1 MKELSHLL
9 RSTLGMILATGCL
22 LCAPAQAQ
30 MQLFLAS
37 CVAEAGDLDR
47 LPLSFEKAGLVE
59 IDPAA
64 GPFGPAIASLA
75 PGRRLWSAPGKSGGG
90 ETFAG
95 YAPIGTVPFAVC
107 WAVSRPGLSAADAL
121 VELKRRF
128 PPGRGATYRGTESF
142 YGGSETWAA
151 EAGGTQVIVG
161 VSWPARL
168 FPEQGTGFIYLV
180 KLRQ

>member
-1 MKELSHLL
+1 MKALLHLL
-9 RSTLGMILATGCL
+9 RPALGMVLATGCL

-64 GPFGPAIASLA
+64 GPSGPTIASLA
-75 PGRRLWSAPGKSGGG
+75 PGRRLWSAPGRSGGR
-90 ETFAG
+90 ESFAG
-95 YAPIGTVPFAVC
+95 YVPIGATPFAVC
-107 WAVSRPGLSAADAL
+107 WAVSRPGLSAADML

-128 PPGRGATYRGTESF
+128 PPQHGATSCGSESF

-151 EAGGTQVIVG
+151 EAGGAQVIVG
-161 VSWPARL
+161 VSWPMRQ
-168 FPEQGTGFIYLV
+168 FPEQGTGFVYLA
-180 KLRQ
+180 KPRQ